1 LNLSIRDLEPTFDYE
16 NMKYRKEKDTMGTVM
31 VPQSA
36 YYGPQTQR
44 AVDNFPIGD
53 LTIPVSFIHALALLK
68 KCAARINKDLGLLD
82 ANLADAI
89 ETAAQE
95 IMEGQFDD
103 QFVVNVFQTG
113 SGTSTNM
120 NMNEV
125 LACRANEM
133 ISGKKNGK
141 SPIHPNDHVNLGQS
155 SNDVIPSVIHIA
167 ALIAIRRDLM
177 PALQSLQESLARKA
191 QEFAKIHKIGRTHLQ
206 DAVPMVLGQE
216 FSGYAR
222 QIELGIDRIA
232 AVEDRL
238 CELAVGGTAVGTG
251 VNAHPEFANR
261 VIALLSAHTN
271 IPFQEAANHFEAQ
284 AARDAAVETSGA
296 LKTLAVSLVK
306 IANDIRWLASGPRC
320 GIGEITLPSLQPGS
334 SIMPGKV
341 NPVIPEAVIQVAAQV
356 VGNDT
361 AIMMGGQAGNFE
373 LNVMLPVTAYN
384 LLQSIELLAAAAGV
398 FAEKCIDGIN
408 ANEEACAGYIEQ
420 SLALATGLVPK
431 IGYDQAAAVSKKAYE
446 SGKTIRQVV
455 LEEKILTEKE
465 FNEWLQDQFK

>member
-1 LNLSIRDLEPTFDYE
+1 
-16 NMKYRKEKDTMGTVM
+16 M
-31 VPQSA
+31 VPQEA

-44 AVDNFPIGD
+44 AIDNFPIGN
-53 LTIPVSFIHALALLK
+53 LKIPTSFIQALALVK
-68 KCAARINKDLGLLD
+68 KCAARVNKALGLLD

-95 IMEGQFDD
+95 IVDGQLGD

-125 LACRANEM
+125 VACRANE
-133 ISGKKNGK
+133 ILSGKKSGK
-141 SPIHPNDHVNLGQS
+141 APVHPNDHVNLGQS

-167 ALIAIRRDLM
+167 ALISIRNDLL
-177 PALQSLQESLARKA
+177 PALSLLEQSLAKKA

-206 DAVPMVLGQE
+206 DAVPMLLGQE
-216 FSGYAR
+216 FSGYTR
-222 QIELGIDRIA
+222 QIELGIERIA
-232 AVEDRL
+232 AAENRL
-238 CELAVGGTAVGTG
+238 CELALGGTAVGTG
-251 VNAHPEFANR
+251 VNAHPEFAAK
-261 VIALLSAHTN
+261 VIALISSHTK
-271 IPFQEAANHFEAQ
+271 IAFQEAANHFEAQ
-284 AARDAAVETSGA
+284 AARDAAVEASGA

-320 GIGEITLPSLQPGS
+320 GIGEINLPSLQPGS

-356 VGNDT
+356 MGNDT
-361 AIMMGGQAGNFE
+361 TIMISGQAGNFE
-373 LNVMLPVTAYN
+373 LNVMLPVMAYN
-384 LLQSIELLAAAAGV
+384 LLQSIELLAAAADA
-398 FAEKCIDGIN
+398 FARKCIDGIN

-431 IGYDQAAAVSKKAYE
+431 IGYDKAAAVSKKAYE

-455 LEEKILTEKE
+455 MEEKILSENE
-465 FNEWLQDQFK
+465 FEEWLQDQFK